1 MSSLT
6 YDAALAQVCRT
17 VADLFERDAGSLSAR
32 TRLMEDLPCESID
45 LLEISVRLG
54 AALKLPMD
62 DDALFLQSLRYHAA
76 RGPEALAAAY
86 PHLDAERRAELLCW
100 AASGDS
106 PSPLTLG
113 DLASCL
119 VHAAAQQT
127 V

>member
-1 MSSLT
+1 MPFSCK
-6 YDAALAQVCRT
+6 VCVT
-17 VADLFERDAGSLSAR
+17 
-32 TRLMEDLPCESID
+32 MLPVGRK
-45 LLEISVRLG
+45 LLR
-54 AALKLPMD
+54 
-62 DDALFLQSLRYHAA
+62 
-76 RGPEALAAAY
+76 
-86 PHLDAERRAELLCW
+86 W